1 MNNYQK
7 LNNIFGWVTFIIA
20 SSVFLLTVEPT
31 ASWWDPGEFISSTYK
46 LQVGHPPGAP
56 TMQMIG
62 RIFTLFAFGNTAKVA
77 LMVNAM
83 SALCSAFA
91 VLFLFWTITMFARKI
106 VAPQGEVSKGN
117 MFTIFTAG
125 FIGALTFTFTDS
137 FWFSAVE
144 GEVYAMSAM
153 FTAIVFWA
161 ILKWEAVADERHS
174 SRWLIFIAFMVGL
187 AIGVHLLNLLTIPAL
202 GFVIYFKKY
211 KFSRKGGLLTL
222 IISILVLAFIM
233 YIVIPWIP
241 QMAGKFELFL
251 VNVLGLPFNSGT
263 ILYFLLLFGLIAWGL
278 HYTRRTG
285 KGFVNTLILTL
296 VFLLIGYSTFIM
308 IVIRSNAGTPINEN
322 KPKDL
327 ISLVSF
333 LNRDQYGTW
342 PLFYGQYYNA
352 PVVDYEDGTPIY
364 KKDEEVGKYVIVDD
378 RKGTIPVFDK
388 RFTTFFPRMWS
399 SERRGSVDY
408 FKNWGG
414 PGVPVS
420 ITNEDGKTDTR
431 KVPTFGENLKFFFSY
446 QVGWMYLR
454 YFMWNF
460 SGRQNDVQG
469 YGGLQDGNWITG
481 IPFLDKW
488 RLGHPQTNLPESMRN
503 RGTNKYYLLPLLL
516 GLIGFFFQ
524 AKKEFK
530 GTVVITLLFLMTGLA
545 IVIYLNQKPFE
556 PRERD
561 YSYCGSTYAFAIW
574 IGLGVIW
581 LVNFVKKF
589 LKKDFLA
596 NILVALIC
604 LLAVPVNMAKENWDD
619 HDRSGKY
626 SCRDFAAD
634 YLNSCD
640 KQGILFTNGDN
651 DTFPLWYVQE
661 VEGVRTDVRD
671 VNLMLASGSWYIDQ
685 MFNKAYESD
694 PLPFSLARSQYQ
706 VGSNDYVPYYD
717 SGYKGYV
724 ELKDLIDFIKSDHPQ
739 TYIPLQN
746 GQKMKFFPSKK
757 IKLTVDKAACIKYGI
772 VPDYLKD
779 KMVDTIYW
787 TIKTNQL
794 YKNDLMMLDIIASS
808 NWRRPLYFASASSV
822 SHCFNVDSFCLIEGW
837 VYKFMPVKATRG
849 DYISGMGGV
858 DPLGSYD
865 IFMNKSKWGN
875 LNDPHVYVDP
885 ESMNNSI
892 RPKTNILRV
901 VQSLLDLSE
910 KKKAV
915 ELMDL
920 YYTYFPSSKFTP
932 DIYNLPFAEMY
943 YKAGETEKANKIVEK
958 VAEIYSQNLDYYYSF
973 SGTTRDYFKDD
984 IQNSLSVIKR
994 LNYIASQNNQPKLAA
1009 KMDELFNQKIKSFR

>member
-7 LNNIFGWVTFIIA
+7 LNNLFGWITFIIA
-20 SSVFLLTVEPT
+20 SSVFLLTIEPT
-31 ASWWDPGEFISSTYK
+31 ASWWDPGEFISTTYK

-62 RIFTLFAFGNTAKVA
+62 RIFTLLAFGNTAKVA
-77 LMVNAM
+77 LLVNAM

-91 VLFLFWTITMFARKI
+91 VLFLFWTITIFARKI
-106 VAPQGEVSKGN
+106 VAPQGEPTKGQ

-125 FIGALTFTFTDS
+125 LIGALTFTFSDS

-161 ILKWEAVADERHS
+161 ILKWEAVADEHHS
-174 SRWLIFIAFMVGL
+174 SRWVIFIAFMVGL

-211 KFSRKGGLLTL
+211 KPSRTGILFTL

-241 QMAGKFELFL
+241 QMAGKFELLF
-251 VNVLGLPFNSGT
+251 VNVFGLPFNTGT
-263 ILYFLLLFGLIAWGL
+263 IFYFLLLIGLITLGL
-278 HYTRRTG
+278 HYTNKTG
-285 KGFVNTLILTL
+285 KGFLNTLFLSF

-308 IVIRSNAGTPINEN
+308 IVIRANAGTPINEN
-322 KPKDL
+322 QPKDV

-342 PLFYGQYYNA
+342 PLLYGQYYNA
-352 PVVDYEDGTPIY
+352 PIVDYQDGNPIY
-364 KKDEEVGKYVIVDD
+364 EKDEKAGKYVIVDD
-378 RKGTIPVFDK
+378 RKGTIPVFDS
-388 RFTTFFPRMWS
+388 RFTTLFPRMWS
-399 SERRGSVDY
+399 NERRGSADY

-414 PGVPVS
+414 PGEPVS
-420 ITNEDGKTDTR
+420 VTNADGKTETLR
-431 KVPTFGENLKFFFSY
+431 KPTFGDNLKFFFSY

-454 YFMWNF
+454 YFMWNY

-469 YGGLQDGNWITG
+469 YGGIQDGNWITG

-488 RLGHPQTNLPESMRN
+488 RLGHPQTHLPDSLKN

-516 GLIGFFFQ
+516 GCIGFFFQ
-524 AKKEFK
+524 AKKEYK
-530 GTVVITLLFLMTGLA
+530 GTIVITLLFIMTGLA
-545 IVIYLNQKPFE
+545 ILIYLNQKPFE

-581 LVNFVKKF
+581 LINFAKKY
-589 LKKDFLA
+589 LKKEILS

-604 LLAVPVNMAKENWDD
+604 LLVVPVNMAKENWDD

-626 SCRDFAAD
+626 SCRDFAAG

-640 KQGILFTNGDN
+640 KNGILFTNGDN
-651 DTFPLWYVQE
+651 DTFPLWYDQE
-661 VEGVRTDVRD
+661 VEGIRTDVRD
-671 VNLMLASGSWYIDQ
+671 VNLMLASGSWYITQ
-685 MFNKAYESD
+685 MFKKAYDSD
-694 PLPFSLARSQYQ
+694 PIPFSLSQTQYRP
-706 VGSNDYVPYYD
+706 GSNDIIPYYD
-717 SGYKGYV
+717 IGIKGYV

-739 TYIPLQN
+739 TFIPLQN

-757 IKLTVDKAACIKYGI
+757 IKLTVDSAACVKYGI
-772 VPDYLKD
+772 VPEYLRG

-787 TIKTNQL
+787 TIKINQL
-794 YKNDLMMLDIIASS
+794 YKNDVMMLDIIASS

-822 SHCFNVDSFCLIEGW
+822 RHCFDVDSFCLVEGW
-837 VYKFMPVKATRG
+837 VYKFMPVKATNG

-858 DPLGSYD
+858 DAQGSYD
-865 IFMNKSKWGN
+865 ILMHKCAWGN

-885 ESMNNSI
+885 ESLNNAI
-892 RPKTNILRV
+892 RPKTNFLRV
-901 VQSLLDLSE
+901 VQSLLDQSD

-920 YYTYFPSSKFTP
+920 YYKNFPASKFIY

-943 YKAGETEKANKIVEK
+943 YKAGETDKADKIIER
-958 VAEIYSQNLDYYYSF
+958 VAVIYSQNLDYYFSF
-973 SGTTRDYFKDD
+973 TGKSKDYFKDD
-984 IQNSLSVIKR
+984 IQTSLSVLRR
-994 LNYIASQNNQPKLAA
+994 LNFIASQNNQPKLAA
-1009 KMDELFNQKIKSFR
+1009 KMDELFNLKIKSYK